1 MDSTKYDNAD
11 ASVAGSTDSTADLK
25 GERIFFKTSSNNDGM
40 YPQLDSAYNDLI
52 SNDLL
57 DTMTKSGA
65 DFNHKILNDYEE
77 NINIIKIR
85 YLSTSDASRIDRDEW
100 ISGVFQYVEKH
111 SLNYFETY
119 SVSSSS
125 GHFDMLIIGADD
137 TSRACRFLKE
147 NYSLVKNRPKILL
160 ENRSDP
166 KRRARA
172 LRSGFDDVFEFARTS
187 KPEAICRLIAIHRRT
202 KLTQETRRQHEKYD
216 EIIAEI
222 LIEDAI
228 LTDAEYR
235 VIKELI
241 HNNKKILSYE
251 RLQVIASRSVEL
263 ISMANLKVIISRLRK
278 KIKRKFLI
286 KSESGYGYAIKSLT

>member
-1 MDSTKYDNAD
+1 MDSTQYDKAV
-11 ASVAGSTDSTADLK
+11 ASVAGSMESAADFK
-25 GERIFFKTSSNNDGM
+25 EERALFKTESNNDGM
-40 YPQLDSAYNDLI
+40 FTQVNAAQNDLI
-52 SNDLL
+52 VNHSL
-57 DTMTKSGA
+57 DIVTTLGIDVNYK
-65 DFNHKILNDYEE
+65 FLKDYESD
-77 NINIIKIR
+77 INLIKIR
-85 YLSTSDASRIDRDEW
+85 YLSTKDASKIERDKW
-100 ISGVFQYVEKH
+100 ISDVFPYAESQC
-111 SLNYFETY
+111 LNYFETY

-125 GHFDMLIIGADD
+125 GHFDILIIGADD

-147 NYSLVKNRPKILL
+147 NYYLVKNRPKILL

-202 KLTQETRRQHEKYD
+202 KLTQETRSQHERYD

-235 VIKELI
+235 VLKEII
-241 HNNKKILSYE
+241 HNNKKIKSYG
-251 RLQVIASRSVEL
+251 RLQIIASRDVEP
-263 ISMANLKVIISRLRK
+263 ISLANLKVIISRLRR
-278 KIKRKFLI
+278 KIKRNFLI
-286 KSESGYGYAIKSLT
+286 KSEAGYGYVIKSLT

>member
-1 MDSTKYDNAD
+1 MDSTQDDKAV
-11 ASVAGSTDSTADLK
+11 ASVAGSMESAADFK
-25 GERIFFKTSSNNDGM
+25 EERALFKTGSNNDGM
-40 YPQLDSAYNDLI
+40 FTQLNSAQNDLI
-52 SNDLL
+52 LNYSL
-57 DTMTKSGA
+57 DTVTTLGIDVNYNFLK
-65 DFNHKILNDYEE
+65 DYESDM
-77 NINIIKIR
+77 NLIKIR
-85 YLSTSDASRIDRDEW
+85 YLSTKDASKIERDKW
-100 ISGVFQYVEKH
+100 ISDVFPYAENQC
-111 SLNYFETY
+111 LNYFETY

-125 GHFDMLIIGADD
+125 GHFDILIIGADD

-235 VIKELI
+235 VIKEII
-241 HNNKKILSYE
+241 HNNKKIISYE
-251 RLQVIASRSVEL
+251 RLQIIASRDVEP
-263 ISMANLKVIISRLRK
+263 ISLANLKVIISRLRR

-286 KSESGYGYAIKSLT
+286 KSEAGYGYAIKSLT